1 MRLKDAASSSFD
13 YFNIDLKERDD
24 GTVSGIDLQ

>member
-13 YFNIDLKERDD
+13 YFNLDQKERHD
-24 GTVSGIDLQ
+24 GTSGIDLQ

>member
-1 MRLKDAASSSFD
+1 MRLKGAASSSFD
-13 YFNIDLKERDD
+13 YFNLDQKERHD